1 MMRLYNKVKSKQYFF
16 SGIIRRICQMILK
29 QGVIVIAAIFLTFA
43 GVSYADMHKGATAS
57 NAMTMGHS
65 AMAAGHGHHSAGHY
79 RPGHHNWKNTL
90 SKAQNEKIEAMH
102 LSLKRDLAPLRAE
115 LEFKRAQL
123 KNLVTT
129 KAPAMAAIKAKIK
142 EISAIREKI
151 LTKRYAHIVE
161 MRKALTPAQRQ
172 SFDLDFLSGMEHW
185 QGHHK
190 GH

>member
-1 MMRLYNKVKSKQYFF
+1 
-16 SGIIRRICQMILK
+16 MILK
-29 QGVIVIAAIFLTFA
+29 QGVIVIAAVFLTFA
-43 GVSYADMHKGATAS
+43 GVSYADMHKGAAVS
-57 NAMTMGHS
+57 AAMTMGHS
-65 AMAAGHGHHSAGHY
+65 AMAAGQGHHLAGHH
-79 RPGHHNWKNTL
+79 RPGHHDWKNTL

-142 EISAIREKI
+142 EISSIRERI
-151 LTKRYAHIVE
+151 LTKRYSHIVD